1 MYIDLKKTLE
11 EISRCL
17 PEKGAPTPK
26 QLQRMYELT
35 QRLQSQELAVIYDM
49 EAFGNPAA
57 QEQRTLAQQ
66 HSGGDR
72 GGESERREIWQTA
85 IALAG

>member
-17 PEKGAPTPK
+17 PEKGVPTSK

-35 QRLQSQELAVIYDM
+35 LRLQSQELAVIYD
-49 EAFGNPAA
+49 
-57 QEQRTLAQQ
+57 LSLI
-66 HSGGDR
+66 H
-72 GGESERREIWQTA
+72 I
-85 IALAG
+85 